1 MTAVVIKKRGW
12 QRVLPIATWLP
23 RYQRAWLPTDLVAGL
38 AIWALT
44 VPQALAYAGIAGVP
58 PQYGLYAIPL
68 AMLAY
73 AIFGTSRLL
82 SVGPDSATAL
92 ISFTIVSRMVPT
104 GLHERPVKALA
115 KQSIRPGNQNN
126 FALSVLV
133 DARCERTRPCPITC
147 ETR

>member
-1 MTAVVIKKRGW
+1 VGLTFCIKVPEFPSCSASQKLGSLEREYYLMTTTNINKRHW
-12 QRVLPIATWLP
+12 QRFLPITIWLP

-68 AMLAY
+68 AMLAH

-82 SVGPDSATAL
+82 SVGPDSAL
-92 ISFTIVSRMVPT
+92 FM
-104 GLHERPVKALA
+104 
-115 KQSIRPGNQNN
+115 
-126 FALSVLV
+126 
-133 DARCERTRPCPITC
+133 TRPRPFSPAKSNS
-147 ETR
+147 